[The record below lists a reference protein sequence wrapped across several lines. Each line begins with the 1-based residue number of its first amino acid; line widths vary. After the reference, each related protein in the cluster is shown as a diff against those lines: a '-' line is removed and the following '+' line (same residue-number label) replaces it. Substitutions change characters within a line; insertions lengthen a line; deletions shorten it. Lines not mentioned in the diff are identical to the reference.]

1 MNNNQGLSIEIITA
15 LIGVG
20 GTIIGTII
28 GWILNNISH
37 SGWLH
42 FYSQI
47 SGLATKY
54 DGYGGYMGC
63 EKLNDSDQ
71 YTCFIDLDIYNK
83 RADYRTVKDLQVQ
96 FCYNR
101 KHGFSKKPLVKK
113 SKNDT
118 KYETVDIINI
128 PPKQTISL
136 YLSVSLKKEL
146 FPDLERVNTVRLK
159 YKNEKNKTKTVSITN
174 HFIITETD

>member
-1 MNNNQGLSIEIITA
+1 MNNNQGFPIEIITA
-15 LIGVG
+15 IIGVG
-20 GTIIGTII
+20 GTIVGTII

-42 FYSQI
+42 FYSKI
-47 SGLATKY
+47 AGLSTKD
-54 DGYGGYMGC
+54 DGYGGYIGC
-63 EKLNDSDQ
+63 KNVKDADR
-71 YTCFIDLDIYNK
+71 YTCFIDLDIFNK
-83 RADYRTVKDLQVQ
+83 NADFKTVKDLQVQ

-146 FPDLERVNTVRLK
+146 FPDLERVNTLRLK